1 MQEKKLFD
9 AEWNLMCFIWENH
22 PTTASQAAAFA
33 LKELQWKKNTTYTV
47 IKRLIQKEFLQR
59 QEPGFFIIPL
69 VEKQQMQQ
77 QAMSSLLEKRFDGNV
92 QDFLNTLSQINP
104 SKSLV
109 Q

>member
-1 MQEKKLFD
+1 ME
-9 AEWNLMCFIWENH
+9 
-22 PTTASQAAAFA
+22 
-33 LKELQWKKNTTYTV
+33 KNTTYTV